1 MKRNISI
8 IAFNAVSNGFCLGA
22 YFLYINENVDLRVML
37 IDCICILL
45 SGGIIAAC
53 ASKYREPIKLLCCYI
68 FSICIIALYALPY
81 KIQPGGSHLPLGV
94 IWIVFS
100 IISFV
105 VIYRSKE
112 YTVANALQ
120 KIALLSYG
128 LYILLGIVVL
138 CVLGD
143 GCDCA
148 DGGGCCD
155 LPGNQKKKRRA
166 PPSD

>member
-1 MKRNISI
+1 VAALIQGLTGSSVKRNISI

-37 IDCICILL
+37 IYCICILL
-45 SGGIIAAC
+45 SGG
-53 ASKYREPIKLLCCYI
+53 
-68 FSICIIALYALPY
+68 IIALYALPY

-143 GCDCA
+143 GCDCT